1 MRSKYNYITA
11 LNENFFKALSV
22 ILCTM
27 PSMFF
32 TEEIWKCFVI
42 IQKFYCNNIEHL
54 QEYFNNKVEKYNSF
68 FDDILTNI
76 TLILKFDN
84 SIKTKAWELIYSL
97 LDTINPCYL
106 QRNINLDN
114 LSMYLLQLD
123 STKYKYI
130 CCLGENISL
139 FY

>member
-1 MRSKYNYITA
+1 
-11 LNENFFKALSV
+11 
-22 ILCTM
+22 M

-42 IQKFYCNNIEHL
+42 IQKFFCNNIEHL
-54 QEYFNNKVEKYNSF
+54 QEYFKNKVEKYNSF

-97 LDTINPCYL
+97 LDTINPCLL

-114 LSMYLLQLD
+114 LSRLHNHSIYINPSIKLVLFEYYLHF
-123 STKYKYI
+123 YI
-130 CCLGENISL
+130 NHSII
-139 FY
+139 